1 MGAKRTYRTQVP
13 RDHLVSFRTVV
24 METDLMIR
32 ADSDLAAACRDLV
45 LRCRGYIENYIA
57 DHGEFATT
65 LAPWPISGPLP
76 AIIKE
81 MVIAG
86 NHAGV
91 GPMAAV
97 AGAVAEH
104 VGRGLL
110 VQSRE
115 VVVENGGDL
124 FIKLEKP
131 ATVGIYAGKSPL
143 SMKVG
148 VKVDSTA
155 KPVAVCTSSGTL
167 GHSLSFGKADAV
179 TVISDSC
186 CLADAAA
193 TSICNCIDSPAAVA
207 DAIEYGRSIKH
218 VRGLIVIYGKTM
230 GVWGEVDI
238 ERLGKKRL
246 SFSSE
251 KRRIARLGTD

>member
-1 MGAKRTYRTQVP
+1 MTSAKRYTERTYRIQVAQ
-13 RDHLVSFRTVV
+13 DHRASFRTVV
-24 METDLMIR
+24 KETDLMIQ
-32 ADSDLAAACRDLV
+32 ADRDLTTVCRDLV
-45 LRCRGYIENYIA
+45 LRYRGYIENYIA
-57 DHGEFATT
+57 VHSEFATT
-65 LAPWPISGPLP
+65 LAPWPVSGPMP
-76 AIIKE
+76 VIVKD
-81 MVIAG
+81 MVTAG
-86 NHAGV
+86 KRAGV

-97 AGAVAEH
+97 AGAVAEQ

-110 VQSRE
+110 AHSQE

-131 ATVGIYAGKSPL
+131 STVGIYAGTSPL

-148 VKVDSTA
+148 VKIDPTD

-167 GHSLSFGKADAV
+167 GHSLSFGEADAV

-193 TSICNCIDSPAAVA
+193 TSICNRVDSPSSVSG
-207 DAIEYGRSIKH
+207 AIEYGRSIKG
-218 VRGLIVIYGKTM
+218 VRGLVVICGKTM

-238 ERLGKKRL
+238 ERLGEKKVEFL
-246 SFSSE
+246 
-251 KRRIARLGTD
+251 K